1 MANEDIIPKEGSS
14 EAKSVKILLDGE
26 EMDAKYQ
33 LDSIMVY
40 KEVNRI
46 PHARICLFDGSAS
59 EKKFEISDSGA
70 FDPGKM
76 IEIMAGYGGK
86 DVLIFKGVIVR
97 QGVRIGNSKK
107 NSVLKIEAKDEYY
120 GLCLTRM
127 SRYFYK
133 STDTTIIE
141 DILGEHKKMYSANL
155 SRKYALKN
163 DIEDT
168 QLEHDEMVQYYA
180 TDWDFILTRAEKNGM
195 LVYVSDGEFKV
206 AEPKIESEGKVKL
219 TLGANIFDFEAEL
232 DSAAQFGMV
241 KSSSWNLSDQEMVM
255 VESEEPKF
263 PTQGKLTGED
273 LSKVF
278 GLDFDNQTHSG
289 NVIDKELQQWSNA
302 RMIKTRLAKLK
313 GRVCCQGFSD
323 LAVGD
328 TIELLG
334 FGDHYNGKVF
344 VSGLRHSILGKNW
357 ELDIQFGLSEDW
369 FSNHENIVD
378 SPASG
383 LVPAVNGLQI
393 GVVTQIEKDPDSEFK
408 MLVRS
413 PTISDK
419 DDGIWARVAQLDAG
433 NNRGTYFRPE
443 IGDEVVMGFLNCDPR
458 DPIVLGSL
466 HSSKNPAP
474 FDPKDDN
481 DEKGIVT
488 RSEMKVTFD
497 DKDKIIYIQTAD
509 DKNKIRLDEK
519 EKGIFIEDQH
529 GNKIEMTK
537 DGITIESAKDLNII
551 AKGDVTVEGTNISGA
566 AKSQAKIEGKGGVE
580 MSSSGTAVLKGSL
593 VQIN

>member
-1 MANEDIIPKEGSS
+1 
-14 EAKSVKILLDGE
+14 L
-26 EMDAKYQ
+26 
-33 LDSIMVY
+33 
-40 KEVNRI
+40 
-46 PHARICLFDGSAS
+46 
-59 EKKFEISDSGA
+59 
-70 FDPGKM
+70 
-76 IEIMAGYGGK
+76 
-86 DVLIFKGVIVR
+86 
-97 QGVRIGNSKK
+97 
-107 NSVLKIEAKDEYY
+107 
-120 GLCLTRM
+120 
-127 SRYFYK
+127 
-133 STDTTIIE
+133 
-141 DILGEHKKMYSANL
+141 
-155 SRKYALKN
+155 
-163 DIEDT
+163 
-168 QLEHDEMVQYYA
+168 
-180 TDWDFILTRAEKNGM
+180 
-195 LVYVSDGEFKV
+195 
-206 AEPKIESEGKVKL
+206 VKL
-219 TLGANIFDFEAEL
+219 TLGTNIFDFEAEL
-232 DSAAQFGMV
+232 DSASQFGMV
-241 KSSSWNLSDQEMVM
+241 KSSSWNLSDQEMVET
-255 VESEEPKF
+255 ESEEPKF
-263 PTQGKLTGED
+263 PAQGKLSGED

-278 GLDFDNQTHSG
+278 GLDSDNQTHSG

-313 GRVCCQGFSD
+313 GRVSCQGFSD

-344 VSGLRHSILGKNW
+344 VSGFRHSILGKNW
-357 ELDIQFGLSEDW
+357 EIDIQFGMCEDW
-369 FSNHENIVD
+369 FSNREDIVD
-378 SPASG
+378 SQASG

-433 NNRGTYFRPE
+433 NKRGTYFRPE
-443 IGDEVVMGFLNCDPR
+443 IGDEVVLGFLNCDPR

-537 DGITIESAKDLNII
+537 DGITIESAKDLTLV
-551 AKGDVTVEGTNISGA
+551 AKGDVSLEGTNISGA